1 MSNKNIG
8 GDFSLLSILPFV
20 GSKEDFF
27 PESIGDNKCSF
38 FETGTDAICALIL
51 AHWEHNNKINYCIW
65 FPIHYCGQTILR
77 IKQVLYNYGCALKF
91 SYYEQH
97 ADLKDYNFDK
107 GDIIIWV
114 HFNCFSPLQ
123 TFTTEHLKNKGV
135 FILEDFV
142 LAPFDINELTGN
154 AAVNSLRKITP
165 LSLSM
170 VYSKYSFP
178 DYKFSPAYS
187 DERRIAAWQK
197 SVFEMDSKAAL
208 EVTFLERFHN
218 AERILNKRLTIQI
231 ASKED
236 EVLLKIIDWSKILET
251 RKRNYSLL
259 LAKLHSLNLDVL
271 PGEYQFLML
280 SLSERDNVRKALFVE
295 NVFSPIHWADAQ
307 SKLSKTQLS
316 IPIDQRYS
324 EPEMLHLAELLK
336 KIIKIN
342 AT

>member
-20 GSKEDFF
+20 GNNRDFF
-27 PESIGDNKCSF
+27 PESIGDKKCSF
-38 FETGTDAICALIL
+38 FETGTDGICALIL
-51 AHWEHNNKINYCIW
+51 AHWEDNNKINCCIW
-65 FPIHYCGQTILR
+65 FPFHYCGQTILR

-97 ADLKDYNFDK
+97 SDVGNCKFDK

-123 TFTTEHLKNKGV
+123 PLITEHLKNKGV
-135 FILEDFV
+135 YILEDFV
-142 LAPFDINELTGN
+142 LAPFDINKISGN
-154 AAVNSLRKITP
+154 AAVNSLRKITS
-165 LSLSM
+165 LTLSM
-170 VYSKYSFP
+170 VYSTYSFP

-218 AERILNKRLTIQI
+218 AERILDERSTILI

-236 EVLLKIIDWSKILET
+236 EALLKIINWSKILLI
-251 RKRNYSLL
+251 KKSSFFFYFPKFYS
-259 LAKLHSLNLDVL
+259 N
-271 PGEYQFLML
+271 
-280 SLSERDNVRKALFVE
+280 
-295 NVFSPIHWADAQ
+295 
-307 SKLSKTQLS
+307 
-316 IPIDQRYS
+316 
-324 EPEMLHLAELLK
+324 
-336 KIIKIN
+336 
-342 AT
+342 

>member
-1 MSNKNIG
+1 MSNKNLG

-20 GSKEDFF
+20 GSNQDFF
-27 PESIGDNKCSF
+27 PPSIGDNKCSF

-51 AHWEHNNKINYCIW
+51 AHWEDNNKINYCIW
-65 FPIHYCGQTILR
+65 FPLHYCGQTILR
-77 IKQVLYNYGCALKF
+77 IKQILYNYRCALKF
-91 SYYEQH
+91 SYYEQQ
-97 ADLKDYNFDK
+97 ADLENYKFDK

-114 HFNCFSPLQ
+114 HFNCFFPLQ
-123 TFTTEHLKNKGV
+123 PFTTEYLKNKGV
-135 FILEDFV
+135 YILEDFV
-142 LAPFDINELTGN
+142 LAPFDINKLTGN

-170 VYSKYSFP
+170 VYSKHSFP

-218 AERILNKRLTIQI
+218 AERILNERLTIHI

-236 EVLLKIIDWSKILET
+236 EVLFKKIDWGKIFYT
-251 RKRNYSLL
+251 RKRNYSIL
-259 LAKLHSLNLDVL
+259 LAELNSQDLNIL
-271 PGEYQFLML
+271 SGEYLFLML
-280 SLSERDNVRKALFVE
+280 SLQGRDKVRKALFVE
-295 NVFSPIHWADAQ
+295 NIFPPIHWSDSQ
-307 SKLSKTQLS
+307 SPLSKTQLS

-324 EPEMLHLAELLK
+324 EPDMLQLAELLK
-336 KIIKIN
+336 KVIKIN

>member
-97 ADLKDYNFDK
+97 ADLKDSKFDK
-107 GDIIIWV
+107 GDIIIWI
-114 HFNCFSPLQ
+114 HFNCFFPLQ
-123 TFTTEHLKNKGV
+123 TFTIEHLKNKGV

-142 LAPFDINELTGN
+142 LAPFDINKISGN

-165 LSLSM
+165 LTLSV
-170 VYSKYSFP
+170 VYSTYSFF

-218 AERILNKRLTIQI
+218 ADRILNKRLTIQI

-236 EVLLKIIDWSKILET
+236 EVLLKNIDWSKILET

-259 LAKLHSLNLDVL
+259 LVKLHSLNLDVL

-280 SLSERDNVRKALFVE
+280 SLPERDKVRKALFVE

-316 IPIDQRYS
+316 IPIDQRYF
-324 EPEMLHLAELLK
+324 EPDILHLAELLK
-336 KIIKIN
+336 KIIKN
-342 AT
+342 